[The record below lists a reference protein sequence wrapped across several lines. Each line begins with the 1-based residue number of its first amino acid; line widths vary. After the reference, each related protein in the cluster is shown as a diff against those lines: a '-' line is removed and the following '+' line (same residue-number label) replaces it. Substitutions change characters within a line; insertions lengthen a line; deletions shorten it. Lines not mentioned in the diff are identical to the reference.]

1 MVGIYTMTARAVPR
15 APAASYTSGMQAAP
29 AHAVRRN
36 PTPPLPWPRHPATIA
51 VLVVGLHVGALW
63 ALQSGLLRRA
73 VEAVVP
79 AEILVEL
86 WSPPAPAVAP
96 TPQPRPAPAVL
107 RKTAAPV
114 TAAPVPLAVATPEP
128 VSAPVLPTQ
137 STPVATNNIAASAI
151 STRAND
157 QNGIKNSTAT
167 GATSAAPAAPKI
179 ELPSSDAD
187 YLHNPKPPY
196 PLLSKR
202 MGEQGRVLVRTL
214 IGTDGQAQEVQLA
227 QSSGFERL
235 DQAALNAARQWRYVP
250 GKRDGVP
257 QAMWFNVP
265 FSFQL
270 Q

>member
-1 MVGIYTMTARAVPR
+1 MTACAVPR
-15 APAASYTSGMQAAP
+15 VSAASYTSDMQAP
-29 AHAVRRN
+29 SIHATHAILRN
-36 PTPPLPWPRHPATIA
+36 PTPPVPWQRHPATIA
-51 VLVVGLHVGALW
+51 VLVLALHAVALW

-86 WSPPAPAVAP
+86 WSPPEPTVAPA
-96 TPQPRPAPAVL
+96 PQPRPAPAAP
-107 RKTAAPV
+107 RKAPA
-114 TAAPVPLAVATPEP
+114 TPVPLAVATPEP
-128 VSAPVLPTQ
+128 VSAPVVPLQ
-137 STPVATNNIAASAI
+137 STPIATNNIADSAV

-157 QNGIKNSTAT
+157 QNGIKNSAAT
-167 GATSAAPAAPKI
+167 GATSATPAAPKI

-187 YLHNPKPPY
+187 YLNNPKPPY
-196 PLLSKR
+196 PPLSKR
-202 MGEQGRVLVRTL
+202 MGEQGKVVVRTL

-235 DQAALNAARQWRYVP
+235 DQAALNAARRWRYVP

-257 QAMWFNVP
+257 QAMWFNIP
-265 FSFQL
+265 FNFQL

>member
-1 MVGIYTMTARAVPR
+1 MTARAVPR
-15 APAASYTSGMQAAP
+15 MQAASYTSGMQAAP
-29 AHAVRRN
+29 AHAILRK
-36 PTPPLPWPRHPATIA
+36 PPPPVPWQRHPATIA
-51 VLVVGLHVGALW
+51 VLVLGLHVGALW

-86 WSPPAPAVAP
+86 WSPPAPEVAP
-96 TPQPRPAPAVL
+96 APQPRPAPAAP
-107 RKTAAPV
+107 RKAPAPAQA
-114 TAAPVPLAVATPEP
+114 TPVPLAVATPEP
-128 VSAPVLPTQ
+128 VSAPVVPLQ

-157 QNGIKNSTAT
+157 QNGIKNSATT

-187 YLHNPKPPY
+187 YLNNPKPPY
-196 PLLSKR
+196 PPLSKR
-202 MGEQGRVLVRTL
+202 MGEQGKVVVRTL

-227 QSSGFERL
+227 LSSGFERL
-235 DQAALNAARQWRYVP
+235 DQAALNAARRWRYVP

-257 QAMWFNVP
+257 QAMWFNIP
-265 FSFQL
+265 FNFQL